1 MKTKVAAIQLDA
13 AELRDVTGAWGR
25 LRSRLRAAADAG
37 ARLMVLPEYTG
48 LLPFAGRLARGP
60 ANLRAKE
67 DAERPPSPLS
77 PELVREMQASYEE
90 AFSGL
95 AKELAVY
102 LAPGTV
108 LTGGLSDGSYRH
120 SAYLFGP
127 QGQVIG
133 VQHQTHLG
141 PRGRA
146 WGLLAGSELGVF
158 STEVGRIGFVIGGDV
173 KYPEVSRILCL
184 QGANMLVHPVATRYS
199 QEEWMAR
206 LWREVQANQVFG
218 VEAALVGGLWKAS
231 FCGRSAVHA
240 PVEMTKGNT
249 GLLAWA
255 RATDAQDTVMAVL
268 DYGRLQQVVDEYPIY
283 GLMNHRLYSRYFP
296 QAYEGAGNG

>member
-13 AELRDVTGAWGR
+13 AELRDVPGAWDH
-25 LRSRLRAAADAG
+25 LRPYLRAAAEAG
-37 ARLMVLPEYTG
+37 ARLLVLPEYTG

-60 ANLRAKE
+60 A
-67 DAERPPSPLS
+67 SS
-77 PELVREMQASYEE
+77 PELVPAMQASYEE

-95 AKELAVY
+95 AKELGVY

-108 LTGGLSDGSYRH
+108 LTRGPNEGSCYH

-141 PRGRA
+141 PWGRG

-158 STEVGRIGFVIGGDV
+158 STEIGRIGFVIGSDV
-173 KYPEVSRILCL
+173 GYPEVSRILCL

-218 VEAALVGGLWKAS
+218 VEAALVGGLWEAS

-240 PVEMTKGNT
+240 PVEMTEGNT

-255 RATDAQDTVMAVL
+255 RAIDAQDTVMAVL